1 MILND
6 LINEE
11 YNEYREKGQIEF
23 ITFHPSYSYEEFMEG
38 ITVHTEKE
46 GVPTERIQYKLK
58 AGIFKEMCK
67 RALASAIGFELKEFS
82 TWKEVF
88 EDYQRKIESG
98 EEIDFE
104 GAKKY
109 LLIIDEINRGDIS
122 KIFGE
127 LITLLECDKR
137 LGANNN
143 LIVKLPYSNDYFGV
157 PPNLYVIGT
166 MNTADRSIALID
178 VALRRR
184 FGFKE
189 LMPDFELV
197 KKYLQEKQDEFEE
210 GVLDI
215 IKDSINCVEIINKRI
230 CEERTIGRD
239 KQIGHSYF
247 FTIDG
252 TNDVIRVWQNEILPL
267 LEEYCYGNYEKISD
281 LLFREDSNT
290 WINKVD
296 GIKGFFSSEDL
307 KSFLNEVLE
316 SDKNE

>member
-1 MILND
+1 MTLSDNV
-6 LINEE
+6 NGKF
-11 YNEYREKGQIEF
+11 NEYMKNGQIEF

-46 GVPTERIQYKLK
+46 GVPTEKIQYKLK

-67 RALASAIGFELKEFS
+67 KALASAIGYELKINS

-88 EDYQRKIESG
+88 ADYQTKIESG

-104 GAKKY
+104 NTRKY

-127 LITLLECDKR
+127 LITLLESDKR
-137 LGANNN
+137 LGSDNN
-143 LIVKLPYSNDYFGV
+143 LIVKLPYSNDHFGV
-157 PPNLYVIGT
+157 PPNLFIIGT

-197 KKYLQEKQDEFEE
+197 TKYMEEKKEEFED
-210 GVLDI
+210 GVYGLVT
-215 IKDSINCVEIINKRI
+215 DSIACVKIINKRI

-247 FTIDG
+247 FTIKE

-281 LLFREDSNT
+281 LLLREESNK
-290 WINKVD
+290 WINKAD
-296 GIKGFFSSEDL
+296 GIKEISSSEGL
-307 KSFLNEVLE
+307 KGFLKEILE
-316 SDKNE
+316 SGKNE